1 MAIRRNQF
9 IILLLCTALFTIII
23 ACNKKDKVDTNPSL
37 TLSFSTDT
45 VFFDTVFTT
54 IGSVTQKLL
63 VYNNNDNKVM
73 VSSIRLAGG
82 SQSFYKI
89 NIDGTPATSISDV
102 EIPGHDS
109 LFIFI
114 RITID
119 PNNQNN
125 PLVVSDSILFMTNGN
140 FQDVNLMAWGQDANF
155 YKEKTLEGNIVW
167 DSLKPHVIYGFVRV
181 DTAAS
186 LTILAGTKVYLH
198 KNAYL
203 AVSKEAT
210 LKLAGTLDHPVRFQ
224 GDRMDPF
231 YRDLPGQWNGIYLEN
246 GSKQNEIDYA
256 IIKNGSYGI
265 SIDSISSPTEPAL
278 KINNTIIQNMTG
290 TGLSAY
296 ASNVVSTNCVIG
308 GCGSASLELSFGGSY
323 DFRQLTIGNYWGG
336 SVRLS
341 PALYISNYIYDDI
354 GTKIPNPLT
363 KAYFGNCIL
372 YGNLDEE
379 IMLDSDEI
387 TQFNYIFDHG
397 LLRTETPVSDP
408 VHYTE
413 CIVNEDPVFVDVVN
427 NNYAIDSISPAIQK
441 GIPMGV
447 PVDINGV
454 ERIDPP
460 DLGAYQY
467 VKKN

>member
-1 MAIRRNQF
+1 MAFRRNQL
-9 IILLLCTALFTIII
+9 IILLLCIALFTGLI

-54 IGSVTQKLL
+54 IGSVAQKLL

-89 NIDGTPATSISDV
+89 NIDGTPATSISDI

-109 LFIFI
+109 IYIFI
-114 RITID
+114 RVTID

-125 PLVVSDSILFMTNGN
+125 PLVVADSLLFMTNGN
-140 FQDVNLMAWGQDANF
+140 FQDVKLMAWGQDANF
-155 YKEKTLEGNIVW
+155 YKDKTLKGTIVW

-181 DTAAS
+181 DTGAT
-186 LTILAGTKVYLH
+186 LIILAGTKVYLH
-198 KNAYL
+198 QNAYL
-203 AVSKEAT
+203 AVSNLAT
-210 LKLAGTLDHPVRFQ
+210 LNMKGLLGHPIRFQ

-231 YRDLPGQWNGIYLEN
+231 YRDLPGQWNGIYLEK

-265 SIDSISSPTEPAL
+265 SIDSISSPTEPTL

-296 ASNVVSTNCVIG
+296 ASNIVSRNCVIG

-323 DFRQLTIGNYWGG
+323 EFLQLTIANYWGG

-341 PALYISNYIYDDI
+341 PSLYISNYIYNDI

-363 KAYFGNCIL
+363 KAKFGNCII
-372 YGNLDEE
+372 YGNMDEE

-387 TQFNYIFDHG
+387 TQFNYIFNHG
-397 LLRTETPVSDP
+397 LLKTEKEISDP
-408 VHYTE
+408 LHYTK
-413 CIVNEDPVFVDVVN
+413 CINNEDPVFVDVVN
-427 NNYAIDSISPAIQK
+427 NNYAIDSISPAIQE

-447 PVDINGV
+447 LFDINGV
-454 ERIDPP
+454 ERADPP

>member
-9 IILLLCTALFTIII
+9 IILLLCTALFTVLI
-23 ACNKKDKVDTNPSL
+23 ACNKKDKVDTNPSM
-37 TLSFSTDT
+37 TLRFSTDT
-45 VFFDTVFTT
+45 IFFDTVFTT

-63 VYNNNDNKVM
+63 VYNNNDNKVK
-73 VSSIRLAGG
+73 VTSIRLAGG

-89 NIDGTPATSISDV
+89 NIDGTPATSISDL

-109 LFIFI
+109 IYIFI
-114 RITID
+114 RVTID

-125 PLVVSDSILFMTNGN
+125 PLVVADSILFMTNGN
-140 FQDVNLMAWGQDANF
+140 LQDVKLMAWGQDANF
-155 YKEKTLEGNIVW
+155 YKDKTLKGTIVW
-167 DSLKPHVIYGFVRV
+167 DSLKPHVIYGFLRV
-181 DTAAS
+181 DTASS
-186 LTILAGTKVYLH
+186 LTILAGSKVYLH

-203 AVSKEAT
+203 AVSKDAT
-210 LKLAGTLDHPVRFQ
+210 LKLTGTLGHPVRFQ
-224 GDRMDPF
+224 GDRLDPF
-231 YRDLPGQWNGIYLEN
+231 YRDLPGQWNGIYLEK

-265 SIDSISSPTEPAL
+265 SIDSINSPTEPTL

-296 ASNVVSTNCVIG
+296 ASNIVSTNCVIG
-308 GCGSASLELSFGGSY
+308 GCGSASLELTFGGSY
-323 DFRQLTIGNYWGG
+323 EFLQLTIGNYWGG

-341 PALYISNYIYDDI
+341 PSLYISNYYYNNI

-363 KAYFGNCIL
+363 KANFGNCIL

-379 IMLDSDEI
+379 IMLDSDES
-387 TQFNYIFDHG
+387 TQFNYMFNHG
-397 LLRTETPVSDP
+397 LLKTEKSVSDP
-408 VHYTE
+408 LHYTD

-447 PVDINGV
+447 PLDINGV
-454 ERIDPP
+454 DRGQAP

-467 VKKN
+467 VK

>member
-9 IILLLCTALFTIII
+9 IILLLCTALFTGFI

-37 TLSFSTDT
+37 TLRFSTDT
-45 VFFDTVFTT
+45 VIFDTVFTT

-109 LFIFI
+109 IYIFI
-114 RITID
+114 RVTID

-125 PLVVSDSILFMTNGN
+125 PLVVADSILFLTNGN
-140 FQDVNLMAWGQDANF
+140 FQDVKLMAWGQDANF
-155 YKEKTLEGNIVW
+155 YKEKTLKGNIVW
-167 DSLKPHVIYGFVRV
+167 DSLKPHVIYGFLRV

-186 LTILAGTKVYLH
+186 LTLLPGTKVYLH

-203 AVSKEAT
+203 AVSNQAT
-210 LKLAGTLDHPVRFQ
+210 LKLTGTLDHPVRFQ
-224 GDRMDPF
+224 GDRLDPF
-231 YRDLPGQWNGIYLEN
+231 YRDLPGQWNGIYLEK
-246 GSKQNEIDYA
+246 GSNQNEIDYA

-265 SIDSISSPTEPAL
+265 SVDSISSPTEATL

-296 ASNVVSTNCVIG
+296 ASNVISTNCVIG

-341 PALYISNYIYDDI
+341 SALYISNYIYDDI
-354 GTKIPNPLT
+354 GTKIPNPLA
-363 KAYFGNCIL
+363 KAYFGNCII

-379 IMLDSDEI
+379 IMLDSDEA

-397 LLRTETPVSDP
+397 LLKTESSISDP
-408 VHYTE
+408 LHYTE
-413 CIVNEDPVFVDVVN
+413 CIKNEDPVFVDAVN
-427 NNYAIDSISPAIQK
+427 NNYAIDSISPAIKK

-447 PVDINGV
+447 PFDINGV